1 MKYGKLI
8 GKILSQKSNNN
19 GQVAVA
25 IVAGLAAG
33 AIISMLFAP
42 ESGKDARKLIGDRA
56 KGLGSSARDTYAAL
70 RNKIVGNDFEEHKD
84 GVAPEVPHFVRTPVK
99 KRKSDIRDIIHE
111 SHVEEQHTNQS
122 TN

>member
-8 GKILSQKSNNN
+8 GKILSRKSSNN

-33 AIISMLFAP
+33 AVLSILFAP
-42 ESGKDARKLIGDRA
+42 ESGKDARKLIRDKA
-56 KGLGSSARDTYAAL
+56 KDLGSSARDTYTTL
-70 RNKIVGNDFEEHKD
+70 KNRISGNNFEEHKD
-84 GVAPEVPHFVRTPVK
+84 DVAPEVPHFVRTPVK

-111 SHVEEQHTNQS
+111 SHVDDQHTKQEIS
-122 TN
+122 